1 MPANYDQWNAVGGD
15 DSPKA
20 AAAAAPKE
28 HFSVSDPL
36 EARRRAEQAKAG
48 GSAPNPL
55 DDLFTLGPNASAK
68 DLMEKLKNL
77 PAGAKQQ
84 VLEGLQSPAGKQALD
99 MAFHAKKEA
108 AQAPKPATGQSE
120 DGGAALV
127 GHRVVLDGI
136 QARPELNGRKGV
148 VLQYMSAKGRCAVR
162 LDGEAEGSAPLSLK
176 PVCLTRAE

>member
-1 MPANYDQWNAVGGD
+1 MQRR
-15 DSPKA
+15 SPSARATSKDT
-20 AAAAAPKE
+20 P
-28 HFSVSDPL
+28 PL
-36 EARRRAEQAKAG
+36 RNK
-48 GSAPNPL
+48 
-55 DDLFTLGPNASAK
+55 LGPT
-68 DLMEKLKNL
+68 
-77 PAGAKQQ
+77 
-84 VLEGLQSPAGKQALD
+84 
-99 MAFHAKKEA
+99 
-108 AQAPKPATGQSE
+108 QAPKPATGQSE